1 MREKQRPYYN
11 FYRVKQGIN
20 NLILYALDEQRAI
33 DQYCSCQSFARR
45 ESASAEKLESKVIAW
60 GNISDPY
67 VDYEINDA
75 DHWAIKLGIVES
87 FVEPIL

>member
-45 ESASAEKLESKVIAW
+45 ESASLLFGRLIRVFLLRK
-60 GNISDPY
+60 
-67 VDYEINDA
+67 
-75 DHWAIKLGIVES
+75 
-87 FVEPIL
+87 